1 MLADVNPAVLDAL
14 KKSGAQYVIGAGN
27 FFPATARVLAAEEM
41 AWKAAQKYLEEH
53 QADAKGEEN
62 ANQISLE

>member
-1 MLADVNPAVLDAL
+1 MLADVNPTVLDAL

-41 AWKAAQKYLEEH
+41 AWKAA
-53 QADAKGEEN
+53 
-62 ANQISLE
+62 